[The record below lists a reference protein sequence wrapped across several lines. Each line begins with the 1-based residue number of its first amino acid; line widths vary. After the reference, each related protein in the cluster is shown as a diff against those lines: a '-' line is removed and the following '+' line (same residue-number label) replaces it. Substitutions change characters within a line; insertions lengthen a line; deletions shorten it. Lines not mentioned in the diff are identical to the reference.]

1 MLLATPIGIKALA
14 TWPQYGSSLE
24 DAAAASK
31 GHIHV
36 SVFQY
41 FCYWFAFY
49 AIKGG
54 DLGSNDP
61 ITLGGGSLG
70 GSLGGGS
77 GFGSSVRRA
86 ADALHLTRG
95 RDADPALA
103 NPYIALLRQ
112 MSIELVPRPVGV
124 AAPSPLA
131 SPRRGGPSASGAPS
145 SPYYTRNNVSG
156 KRGSD
161 AASRGLIFYSTLL
174 EFWLK
179 DADEPVPTASMSAAA
194 GGRGGS
200 SVSPLWATTYEP
212 PSEDLLEALGELIR
226 YVTVAPSGSSKSL
239 AATPAQGGGSW
250 LPVTPVLS
258 IQTSVGGGSNA
269 HHQPGGASHLAGGLG
284 GSRVGPGGGSVDSPL
299 MGPPR
304 LGAAAQPG
312 SQALSR
318 QLYRFFH
325 RAFSMWPDQRTMK
338 PLLRAF
344 IAFIAPWQ
352 SAVPINAG
360 DSAASGALASQLVS
374 GLVHRV
380 SRADGGGGGGLGGGM
395 GGALGAGV
403 GGLIGSGA
411 GGSSANRNAVY
422 TPEWEAHVLSNI
434 PFYLELLPLF
444 LERSISRVSIRGE
457 TAVQDV
463 LRVLGI
469 LESSS
474 ALVDLLRAVERDVN
488 RCAASQPRRAEGPYA
503 ELLPWLIEQAQDWQV
518 AATANAVGDIPAS
531 GRQIMSYAMFAAS
544 GDRCASLAAKDLL
557 DLSAGMLKPEAQQ
570 RLKKCLERV
579 LPLAELAEVTPA
591 AAGNAAAAR
600 LMDSVPRLPRSTWR
614 DVRFKGDSLER
625 PVTTYEIAPLVR
637 IAVAISQRINAALG
651 LDQAWDEGEEPPE
664 NQFQEILVKL
674 RQKEKKV
681 DLRPLGDIRN
691 LFWFP
696 VVYWT
701 ISVLLRAIWVI
712 FVAIFT
718 GMSEIEHN

>member
-1 MLLATPIGIKALA
+1 MLLATPVGIKVLA
-14 TWPQYGSSLE
+14 TWPHYGVSLG
-24 DAAAASK
+24 DVAAASK

-54 DLGSNDP
+54 DLGTHDP
-61 ITLGGGSLG
+61 VPLGSGALG
-70 GSLGGGS
+70 GSS

-95 RDADPALA
+95 RDADPAIA

-112 MSIELVPRPVGV
+112 MLIELVPRPLG

-131 SPRRGGPSASGAPS
+131 SPRRGGPSSATGAPS
-145 SPYYTRNNVSG
+145 SPYYTRNSVSG

-161 AASRGLIFYSTLL
+161 AAPRGLIFYSTLL

-179 DADEPVPTASMSAAA
+179 DADEPVPVASTSAAA
-194 GGRGGS
+194 GGRGGPAS
-200 SVSPLWATTYEP
+200 SVSPLWATSYEP

-226 YVTVAPSGSSKSL
+226 YVTVAPGGSSKNRASM
-239 AATPAQGGGSW
+239 PAQSGGSW
-250 LPVTPVLS
+250 LPATPVLS
-258 IQTSVGGGSNA
+258 IQT
-269 HHQPGGASHLAGGLG
+269 GGASGGSSAQTGGTHLAGGVAGSVRG
-284 GSRVGPGGGSVDSPL
+284 GPSSGGGIEVPL

-312 SQALSR
+312 FQALSR

-325 RAFSMWPDQRTMK
+325 RAFAMWPDQRTIK

-352 SAVPINAG
+352 SNVPIHSG
-360 DSAASGALASQLVS
+360 DSASSGALASQLVS

-380 SRADGGGGGGLGGGM
+380 SRADGQPGGGS
-395 GGALGAGV
+395 GV
-403 GGLIGSGA
+403 GGIIGNASP
-411 GGSSANRNAVY
+411 SSTSNAVY
-422 TPEWEAHVLSNI
+422 TPEWEAHVLSTI
-434 PFYLELLPLF
+434 PFYLELLPLI
-444 LERSISRVSIRGE
+444 LERSISRVSVRGE

-469 LESSS
+469 LESSP
-474 ALVDLLRAVERDVN
+474 ALVEMLRAVERDVN

-503 ELLPWLIEQAQDWQV
+503 ELLPWLIQQASDWQV
-518 AATANAVGDIPAS
+518 AATANVVGDTPAA
-531 GRQIMSYAMFAAS
+531 GRQSPSYAMFSAA

-557 DLSAGMLKPEAQQ
+557 DLSAGMLKPDAQQ

-579 LPLAELAEVTPA
+579 LPLAELAEATPA
-591 AAGNAAAAR
+591 AAANAADAG

-625 PVTTYEIAPLVR
+625 PVTTYEIAPFVR

-664 NQFQEILVKL
+664 NRFQDILVKL

-681 DLRPLGDIRN
+681 DLRPLADVRN
-691 LFWFP
+691 LFWIP

-701 ISVLLRAIWVI
+701 VSVLMRGIWVI
-712 FVAIFT
+712 LLAIFT
-718 GMSEIEHN
+718 EVNEIQHH

>member
-1 MLLATPIGIKALA
+1 MLLATPVGIKVLA
-14 TWPQYGSSLE
+14 TWPQYGVSLA
-24 DAAAASK
+24 DVAAASK

-54 DLGSNDP
+54 DLGTNDSIP
-61 ITLGGGSLG
+61 LLGSGALG
-70 GSLGGGS
+70 GSS

-112 MSIELVPRPVGV
+112 MSIELVPRPLGLT
-124 AAPSPLA
+124 PPLLA
-131 SPRRGGPSASGAPS
+131 SPRRGGPSPATGAPS
-145 SPYYTRNNVSG
+145 SPYYTRNNASG

-179 DADEPVPTASMSAAA
+179 DADEPVPVASTSAAA
-194 GGRGGS
+194 GGRGGPAS
-200 SVSPLWATTYEP
+200 SASPLWATTYEP

-226 YVTVAPSGSSKSL
+226 YVTVAPGGNSKSL
-239 AATPAQGGGSW
+239 APTPAQAGASW
-250 LPVTPVLS
+250 LPATPVLS
-258 IQTSVGGGSNA
+258 IQTGGTHVAGGVAASGRGGFGGSGGGIEA
-269 HHQPGGASHLAGGLG
+269 
-284 GSRVGPGGGSVDSPL
+284 PL

-312 SQALSR
+312 FQALSR
-318 QLYRFFH
+318 HLYRFFH
-325 RAFSMWPDQRTMK
+325 RAFAMWPDQRTIK

-360 DSAASGALASQLVS
+360 DNAASGALASQLVS

-380 SRADGGGGGGLGGGM
+380 SRADGQPGGGGG
-395 GGALGAGV
+395 V
-403 GGLIGSGA
+403 GGIIGNA
-411 GGSSANRNAVY
+411 ASSSSSSSNSNAVY
-422 TPEWEAHVLSNI
+422 NPEWEAHVLSTI

-444 LERSISRVSIRGE
+444 LERSISRVSVRGE

-469 LESSS
+469 LQSSPS
-474 ALVDLLRAVERDVN
+474 LIEMLRAVERDVN

-503 ELLPWLIEQAQDWQV
+503 ELLPWLIEQSSDWQV
-518 AATANAVGDIPAS
+518 AATANAVGDTPAA
-531 GRQIMSYAMFAAS
+531 GRQAPSYAMFSAA

-557 DLSAGMLKPEAQQ
+557 DLSAGMLKPDAQQ
-570 RLKKCLERV
+570 KLKKCLERV
-579 LPLAELAEVTPA
+579 LPLAELAEATPTA
-591 AAGNAAAAR
+591 AANAAAAGF
-600 LMDSVPRLPRSTWR
+600 MDSVPRLPRSTWR

-625 PVTTYEIAPLVR
+625 PVTTYEVAPLVR
-637 IAVAISQRINAALG
+637 IAVAISQRMNANLG
-651 LDQAWDEGEEPPE
+651 LDQSWDEGEEPPE
-664 NQFQEILVKL
+664 NRFQDILVKL

-681 DLRPLGDIRN
+681 NLRPLADVRN
-691 LFWFP
+691 LFWVP

-701 ISVLLRAIWVI
+701 ASVLVRAIWVI
-712 FVAIFT
+712 LVAIFT
-718 GMSEIEHN
+718 GMNKIQHH